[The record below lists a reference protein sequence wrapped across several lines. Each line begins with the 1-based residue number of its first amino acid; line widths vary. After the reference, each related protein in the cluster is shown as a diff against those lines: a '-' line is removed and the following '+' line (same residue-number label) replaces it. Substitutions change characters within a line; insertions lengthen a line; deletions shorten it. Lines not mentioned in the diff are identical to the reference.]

1 MVRKDPDN
9 AHRGRFLNFSVHL
22 YAWLVCAIVYEYVV
36 CAIAT
41 SYHYSAI
48 IRTSRS
54 QSIRAHN
61 HIRIT
66 RSNGRVRERGRTQQI
81 ITNSVS
87 WVRDDET
94 YSRLRSSE
102 VNFSLILAS
111 LDRVDKSTEWKRQ
124 KEETRQCNAE
134 LRMQVQETGVR

>member
-1 MVRKDPDN
+1 MGVSENEGVHNRPD
-9 AHRGRFLNFSVHL
+9 H
-22 YAWLVCAIVYEYVV
+22 
-36 CAIAT
+36 T
-41 SYHYSAI
+41 S
-48 IRTSRS
+48 
-54 QSIRAHN
+54 
-61 HIRIT
+61 
-66 RSNGRVRERGRTQQI
+66 QI